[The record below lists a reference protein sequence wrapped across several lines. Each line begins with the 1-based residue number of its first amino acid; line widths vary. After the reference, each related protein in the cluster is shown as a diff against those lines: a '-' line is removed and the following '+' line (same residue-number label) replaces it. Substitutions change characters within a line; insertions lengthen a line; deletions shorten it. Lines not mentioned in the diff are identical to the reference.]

1 MSERLGRGG
10 GRDGGGPGGTAEQR
24 DTTAAPDRGDAPG
37 VHAPPAAGQGPA
49 PHGPP
54 APGAGPTAHDPIAP
68 GAAPATRA
76 PTVSSRG
83 AAAASGPVSSDV
95 ASPSTPPSLSVFE
108 ATLPILTMLVLF
120 VLGTV
125 FLGGGQELLIG
136 VLLCAAAVAGLVA
149 VRHGHGWDDIQR
161 VMGEKLAGAL
171 PALLILLA
179 IGALIGTWVL
189 SGTIPYLVYWGIR
202 LVSPSMIVLT
212 AFLVTAVMS
221 TFTGTSWGSAGTV
234 GVALMGTAAALDAP
248 LTATAG
254 AIVSGAYFGDKVS
267 PLSDSTNIA
276 AIGAGAPLYSH
287 IRHLMHTAVPSFVV
301 AFVVYAA
308 ATRLAPV
315 QADGATESAR
325 ALVADLEAV
334 FRLHWVAL
342 LPPAVVV
349 WCIVRR
355 VPPALAIMLSSL
367 VAAAV
372 GILFQPFAPGDA
384 IAAAIGGFRTD
395 MATAASVDPAA
406 LGADFTR
413 LVERGGLYSMAN
425 TFVVIFSAFLLAA
438 AMEVSG
444 AIGTLVGAMLRAVR
458 SAFGLIASTMAA
470 GATTIALTSHG
481 GVTSLVIGDLFQRP
495 YRERGLAAE
504 NLSRSIEDS
513 VTITEPLMPWTVSA
527 IFMAQTL
534 GVPTIEYLPWA
545 VFCYGGSF
553 FSLLLAWLYTRTG
566 YGLKELT
573 GGTVG
578 RGATREAAG
587 GEGGAGVRG
596 QGSGGRCRVPGIGTG
611 C

>member
-1 MSERLGRGG
+1 MSERRGG
-10 GRDGGGPGGTAEQR
+10 PSRRDRERPRTASDAGAASPDVGTAVP
-24 DTTAAPDRGDAPG
+24 APDTGAPVDPG
-37 VHAPPAAGQGPA
+37 APASVGTATRDIAGATVPTGPAAHEVA
-49 PHGPP
+49 R
-54 APGAGPTAHDPIAP
+54 PTAR
-68 GAAPATRA
+68 PAL
-76 PTVSSRG
+76 
-83 AAAASGPVSSDV
+83 
-95 ASPSTPPSLSVFE
+95 SLFE
-108 ATLPILTMLVLF
+108 ATLPILTMLLLF

-125 FLGGGQELLIG
+125 FVGGGQELLIG
-136 VLLCAAAVAGLVA
+136 VILCAATVAGLVA
-149 VRHGHGWDDIQR
+149 ARHGHGWDDIQR

-248 LTATAG
+248 LAATAG
-254 AIVSGAYFGDKVS
+254 AIVSGAYFGDKIS

-276 AIGAGAPLYSH
+276 AIGAGAPLYAH
-287 IRHLMHTAVPSFVV
+287 IRHLMHTSVPSFVV

-308 ATRLAPV
+308 ATRLSPV
-315 QADGATESAR
+315 AGDAATDSAR
-325 ALVADLEAV
+325 ALVADLDAV
-334 FRLHWVAL
+334 FRLHWIAL

-372 GILFQPFAPGDA
+372 GIVFQPFAPNDA
-384 IAAAIGGFRTD
+384 IAAAIGGFRID
-395 MATAASVDPAA
+395 MATAAGVDPAT
-406 LGADFTR
+406 LGPDFAR
-413 LVERGGLYSMAN
+413 LVQRGGLYSMAT
-425 TFVVIFSAFLLAA
+425 TFVVIFAAFLLAA

-444 AIGTLVGAMLRAVR
+444 AIDTLVGAMLGAVR
-458 SAFGLIASTMAA
+458 SAFGLVASTMAA

-481 GVTSLVIGDLFQRP
+481 GVTSLVVGGLFQES
-495 YRERGLAAE
+495 YRDRGLAPE

-527 IFMAQTL
+527 IYMATTL
-534 GVPTIEYLPWA
+534 GVPTVDYLPWA
-545 VFCYGGSF
+545 VFCYGGPC
-553 FSLLLAWLYTRTG
+553 FSLLLAWLYGRTG
-566 YGLKELT
+566 YGLKEL
-573 GGTVG
+573 GGG
-578 RGATREAAG
+578 
-587 GEGGAGVRG
+587 
-596 QGSGGRCRVPGIGTG
+596 
-611 C
+611 